1 MQIDWRRKRP
11 LRAGQPAGLLSGV
24 RLMVMLC
31 ISLGLGGTAGAQ
43 KDAASIVGIV
53 EDPSGAVVPGAQITS
68 TDVDR
73 GTSFVT
79 STDGAGNYV
88 ASPLKIGRYTVKV
101 GKKDFRSVVIGP
113 FELQLGQRREVTVK
127 LQIGEARQDVE
138 VNAVPVLETQ
148 TSDLGQVI
156 DNRTINDLPLN
167 GRNFSQLALLTAGIA
182 PSEPGAAN
190 EDSFGFSSNGARSY
204 QNNYLLD
211 GIDNNSNTP
220 DLQNG
225 ASYVIQ
231 PSVDAVEEFKVQ
243 TSGYSAEFGRGNGAV
258 LNATIK
264 SGTNEFHGSV
274 CEFLRNDKLDARNF
288 FERKRGAYQRN
299 QFGATL
305 GGPVLIPHLYNGRN
319 HSFFFVDYEG
329 LRIRQ
334 ERPLQD
340 IVPTPAMRS
349 GDFSTLIDYTSD
361 AGVTDCNGGPTY
373 LGEIFNTRLTRKD
386 DTSPTG
392 FCGLPFGY
400 DSSGNP
406 LNIIPPSLLDP
417 LAVSLI
423 KLWPLPTISGNGGI
437 GAINYLTE
445 PKVQES
451 QNNFD
456 VRLDQTFS
464 EKDSGF
470 TRYSYQVQPSTHPAV
485 FQATGGGGNE
495 ASAGYDH
502 DFYSSLALSETHIF
516 NPHLGNEARLGYN
529 RVDAR
534 HLQQN
539 FDRNVAAQLGISGV
553 PSGPLNGGLP
563 LLDFSDVG
571 SIGTPL
577 ALPSIQVQNTYSFS
591 DNLTLT
597 RGKHSLSF
605 GE

>member
-1 MQIDWRRKRP
+1 MQIDWRRKRS

-43 KDAASIVGIV
+43 KNASSIVGIV
-53 EDPSGAVVPGAQITS
+53 EDPSGAVVPGAQITI

-88 ASPLKIGRYTVKV
+88 AVPLRIGRYSVTVRD
-101 GKKDFRSVVIGP
+101 KDFKTMVIGP
-113 FELQLGQRREVTVK
+113 FDLQLGQRREVNVK

-138 VNAVPVLETQ
+138 VNAVPALETQ

-156 DNRTINDLPLN
+156 DNRTVENLPLN

-190 EDSFGFSSNGARSY
+190 ENTFGFSSNGARSY

-211 GIDNNSNTP
+211 GIDNNSNIT

-243 TSGYSAEFGRGNGAV
+243 TNGYSAEYGRGNGAV

-264 SGTNEFHGSV
+264 SGSNEFHGSV
-274 CEFLRNDKLDARNF
+274 FEFLRNDKFDARNY

-305 GGPVLIPHLYNGRN
+305 GGPVRIPDLYDGTN

-329 LRIRQ
+329 LRVRQ
-334 ERPLQD
+334 ERPLQEV
-340 IVPTPAMRS
+340 VPTSAMRR
-349 GDFSTLIDYTSD
+349 GDFSRLIDYTTD
-361 AGVTDCNGGPTY
+361 AGVTDCNGQPTY
-373 LGEIFNTRLTRKD
+373 AGELFNPRLTQTD
-386 DTSPTG
+386 GGSPTG
-392 FCGLPFGY
+392 LCGVPFGY
-400 DSSGNP
+400 DNSGRP
-406 LNIIPPSLLDP
+406 INIIPPGLFDP
-417 LAVSLI
+417 LAVKLI
-423 KLWPLPTISGNGGI
+423 KLWPNPNISGKGRGRVF
-437 GAINYLTE
+437 NYLTA
-445 PKVQES
+445 PKVREG

-456 VRLDQTFS
+456 VRVDHTFS
-464 EKDSGF
+464 EKDSAF
-470 TRYSYQVQPSTHPAV
+470 TRYSYQVQSSTHPAV

-495 ASAGYDH
+495 PSAGFDH
-502 DFYSSLALSETHIF
+502 NFYSSVALSETHVF
-516 NPHLGNEARLGYN
+516 SPRMGNEARLGYN

-534 HLQQN
+534 HLQ
-539 FDRNVAAQLGISGV
+539 FDFHRNVSSQLGIPGV
-553 PSGPLNGGLP
+553 PFGSKNGGLP
-563 LLDFSDVG
+563 
-571 SIGTPL
+571 
-577 ALPSIQVQNTYSFS
+577 
-591 DNLTLT
+591 
-597 RGKHSLSF
+597 
-605 GE
+605 